1 VAAAEAVVA
10 AAEAA
15 GKQLKDAGRSRLRL
29 AALAAQPS
37 REHGGLLG
45 PWARQFFVFAR
56 DRGMRSWHRW
66 RVTSNRKVI
75 KGRFDQPMIRRR
87 ARA

>member
-1 VAAAEAVVA
+1 VVA

-29 AALAAQPS
+29 AGTSVPIVKRLAGRYVS
-37 REHGGLLG
+37 
-45 PWARQFFVFAR
+45 FVFAR
-56 DRGMRSWHRW
+56 DRSIRSWHRW
-66 RVTSNRKVI
+66 RVPSNRNVI
-75 KGRFDQPMIRRR
+75 KGGFDQPMIRRR

>member
-15 GKQLKDAGRSRLRL
+15 GKQLKDVGRSRLRL
-29 AALAAQPS
+29 AG
-37 REHGGLLG
+37 EDGGLLG
-45 PWARQFFVFAR
+45 PWGYSFFVFAR
-56 DRGMRSWHRW
+56 DRGIRSWHRW
-66 RVTSNRKVI
+66 RVPSNRNVI
-75 KGRFDQPMIRRR
+75 KGGFDQPMIRRR